1 MASLQ
6 TGQWQNGVG
15 TILRGKILGIF
26 GYGHI
31 GATVA
36 GYGQAFGM
44 NVPVWS
50 NEVSL
55 SRARDDGYA
64 AALSKQRLFEDSDVL
79 SLHLR
84 LVPQIRES

>member
-6 TGQWQNGVG
+6 TGQC
-15 TILRGKILGIF
+15 
-26 GYGHI
+26 
-31 GATVA
+31 
-36 GYGQAFGM
+36 
-44 NVPVWS
+44 
-50 NEVSL
+50 
-55 SRARDDGYA
+55 DDGYA